1 MAEAALVA
9 GFADPVREAQA
20 VFRAVMMA
28 LARPG
33 TLRAIMP
40 PPPPPAPLDAGLAAI
55 AMALCDFETRVWL
68 DAPLAASDAVTG
80 YLRFQTGAPLTEDPA
95 AAAFALVS
103 DPSTLTGLAGFA
115 QGTPDYPDR
124 STTLVMAVPSLA
136 EGAGWTLRGPG
147 IDGKARLAVGGLP
160 AEFSDWL
167 ADNRSQFPL
176 GVDLVFVA
184 GDRVAAL
191 PRSTAVTA

>member
-28 LARPG
+28 MSRPG
-33 TLRAIMP
+33 TLRAITP

-80 YLRFQTGAPLTEDPA
+80 YLRFQTGAPLTDDPA
-95 AAAFALVS
+95 AAAFALIS
-103 DPSTLTGLAGFA
+103 DPSALAGLAGFA

-124 STTLVMAVPSLA
+124 STTLVIAVPSLA
-136 EGAGWTLRGPG
+136 EGEGWTLRGPG
-147 IDGKARLAVGGLP
+147 IDGIARLTVGGLP
-160 AEFSDWL
+160 AGFSGWL

>member
-28 LARPG
+28 MARPG

-80 YLRFQTGAPLTEDPA
+80 YLRFQTGAPLTDDPA
-95 AAAFALVS
+95 AAAFALIS
-103 DPSTLTGLAGFA
+103 DPSALTGLAGFA

-124 STTLVMAVPSLA
+124 STTLVIAVPSLA
-136 EGAGWTLRGPG
+136 EGEGWTLRGPG
-147 IDGKARLAVGGLP
+147 IDGTARLAVGGLP
-160 AEFSDWL
+160 AGFSGWL